1 MGNMMDTFD
10 LINGSF
16 EFIGSI
22 ALLMNV
28 FRLYK
33 DKRIQGMH
41 WASTLYFTSWGIW
54 NIFYYP
60 SLEQWFSFSG
70 GIFLVTVNIIWLGQ
84 LSFYS
89 YQNRDIPII
98 DETTATKLIASIR
111 KL

>member
-1 MGNMMDTFD
+1 MDTFD

-60 SLEQWFSFSG
+60 
-70 GIFLVTVNIIWLGQ
+70 
-84 LSFYS
+84 
-89 YQNRDIPII
+89 
-98 DETTATKLIASIR
+98 
-111 KL
+111 